1 MNHSAAL
8 GNQAPVSD
16 RSLDSADVPRII
28 AAMEDDVTPLPAQDA
43 GQEEQAPRQPYVPP
57 TLELR
62 GSLASTTLVSG
73 EECVFAPPPC

>member
-1 MNHSAAL
+1 
-8 GNQAPVSD
+8 
-16 RSLDSADVPRII
+16 
-28 AAMEDDVTPLPAQDA
+28 MEDDITRPPAPSA
-43 GQEEQAPRQPYVPP
+43 GKEEQAPRQPYVPP